1 MLATTSRILQKPAEA
16 ALYKNIVLPTRS
28 DVAQFCA
35 TLQRTPRFSP
45 FVRTLTIEWPITR
58 GEVDER
64 YRTDPLYCE
73 EYWSSL
79 RDTLRGLSGLE
90 GLTIDDGR
98 DNFLSWVLEGLGS
111 EKLEVLRCG
120 FVLDEAFLRF
130 LGAKSRLRELSWT
143 GSLVSIPSLTA
154 HLESPEEAE
163 EDTVTEPD
171 TEWPIINSFRTLVGH
186 TCLQNLQVLHTESLA
201 LARALVPGRRVTHIW
216 VPGASFAT
224 AYTSDYIYSHIP
236 VSSFSDL
243 TSPSRS
249 TPQRISHF
257 YSESG
262 DNNTLRATTSLRDLT
277 DVEISARLCRAIRDF
292 SKSKGP
298 ILSLRLSLGITDG
311 ALREVLGCISQELP
325 SVRALGFL
333 PAGIVHVRT
342 LDYRLSLT
350 F

>member
-64 YRTDPLYCE
+64 YRTDPLYRE

-243 TSPSRS
+243 SSPSRS

-262 DNNTLRATTSLRDLT
+262 DNNTQRATTSLRDLS
-277 DVEISARLCRAIRDF
+277 DVEISACLCRAIRDF

-342 LDYRLSLT
+342 
-350 F
+350 